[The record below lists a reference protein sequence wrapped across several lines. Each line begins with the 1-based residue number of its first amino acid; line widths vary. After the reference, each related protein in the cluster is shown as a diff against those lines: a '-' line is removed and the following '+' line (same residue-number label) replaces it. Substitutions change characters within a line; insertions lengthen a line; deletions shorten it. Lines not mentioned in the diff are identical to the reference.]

1 MFALDTKILVVDD
14 MKTMRMF
21 ITRVCKDLGFT
32 DITEANDGDQA
43 WALINAGEK
52 QFGLIISDWNMPN
65 VSGLDLLK
73 NIRNDA
79 RFAKTPFLMV
89 TAESEQEKANEAV
102 EAGIDGFVLKPLDK
116 DRLIENI
123 EQVYKKYS

>member
-1 MFALDTKILVVDD
+1 MFALDTKVLVVDD

-32 DITEANDGDQA
+32 DITEAVDGALA
-43 WALINAGEK
+43 WSMINSGEK

-65 VSGLDLLK
+65 MSGLDLL
-73 NIRNDA
+73 IHVRGDA
-79 RFAKTPFLMV
+79 RFSKTPFLMV
-89 TAESEQEKANEAV
+89 TAESEEEQANKAV

-116 DRLIENI
+116 DRLIQNI
-123 EQVYKKYS
+123 EEVYKKYS